1 MKRAAAW
8 AAGTHILV
16 TVVVIVASKLIY
28 YVVECP
34 ELALAFPS
42 VFRQRQPSTA

>member
-1 MKRAAAW
+1 MKRVAAW

-16 TVVVIVASKLIY
+16 TVVVNVASKLIY

-34 ELALAFPS
+34 KLAPAFPS
-42 VFRQRQPSTA
+42 VFRQQQLSTT